1 MSAIEET
8 VVAAAEAAVKAAI
21 EATASSGDDFGE
33 RLEAMAAKLSAAA
46 RAGVKKARAEAKAA
60 PVRVEKEAEPAPKR
74 AKVDSS
80 LNIRVRDQTG
90 EEVFFKVQKTTRL
103 NKVFTRIP
111 KERAS
116 T

>member
-1 MSAIEET
+1 MPPSRRPPR
-8 VVAAAEAAVKAAI
+8 AVTI
-21 EATASSGDDFGE
+21 SESGSRPWPRSS
-33 RLEAMAAKLSAAA
+33 AA